1 MTREEILTI
10 ARPIL
15 FNTDMVKATLDD
27 KKSATRRIMK
37 PQPLF
42 KTYRKFI
49 FDDATCP
56 KKWEDCDDIIQT
68 YKYQTGDYLYVRETW
83 MMQAA
88 KRYDALVRI
97 GYRAGGKNTTIH
109 FPYGGTDSINRDDYD
124 AFVGKWNLD
133 RWYPS
138 IHMPKEAARIFLRVT
153 DVRVERLQDISG
165 HEVLAE
171 GVDNDQS
178 NPAMGK
184 RWENMQRIAFS
195 ELWNSTIPKKDLDK
209 YEWAANPWV
218 WVIEF
223 ERVKV

>member
-10 ARPIL
+10 AKPIL
-15 FNTDMVKATLDD
+15 FNTDMVGAILEARKT
-27 KKSATRRIMK
+27 ATRRILKLPRYIKKQENGLHTLFADGTCYENQHLEEIVDYIK
-37 PQPLF
+37 PP
-42 KTYRKFI
+42 
-49 FDDATCP
+49 
-56 KKWEDCDDIIQT
+56 
-68 YKYQTGDYLYVRETW
+68 YKVGDYLYVRETW
-83 MMQAA
+83 MVQVA

-153 DVRVERLQDISG
+153 DVRLEQLQDMDTPNKE
-165 HEVLAE
+165 HFVAE
-171 GVDNDQS
+171 GAKDKHDFI
-178 NPAMGK
+178 
-184 RWENMQRIAFS
+184 RIWY
-195 ELWNSTIPKKDLDK
+195 ETMKLDEREK
-209 YEWAANPWV
+209 YGWYADPWV